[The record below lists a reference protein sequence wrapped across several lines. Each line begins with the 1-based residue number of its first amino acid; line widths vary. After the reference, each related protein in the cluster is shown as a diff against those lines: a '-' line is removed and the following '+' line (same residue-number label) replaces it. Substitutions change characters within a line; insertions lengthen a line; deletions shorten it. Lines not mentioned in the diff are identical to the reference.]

1 MCTIWK
7 KMIMKCCVLS
17 NVSGGH
23 FFWSSLSLTRAE
35 TSSSVQQCLVMW
47 LASVLKA
54 ALRSLS
60 QTVTN

>member
-1 MCTIWK
+1 MCRIWK
-7 KMIMKCCVLS
+7 KVIMKCCVLS
-17 NVSGGH
+17 NVAG
-23 FFWSSLSLTRAE
+23 FFWSSLSLCTRAE

-47 LASVLKA
+47 LASALKA